1 MKKTVSKNKI
11 NTKQK
16 AFVEAY
22 ISNGFNATSA
32 ALSAG
37 YAKRSARAMA
47 SRLLTLDNV
56 QDYLSKC
63 RRKLLN
69 DNEKHAVD
77 WLNKVESLTNANLI
91 NVAEWD
97 TNKGL
102 VVKDSVDIN
111 NKDAYGISEIQS
123 KWNKDSQQYDF
134 KVKMVDRAKALDM
147 KGKFIGT
154 LSDGFEIV
162 ARTSKEEE
170 THKMTV
176 TEKNNRILELLGKAD
191 NEPK

>member
-56 QDYLSKC
+56 QEYLAVC